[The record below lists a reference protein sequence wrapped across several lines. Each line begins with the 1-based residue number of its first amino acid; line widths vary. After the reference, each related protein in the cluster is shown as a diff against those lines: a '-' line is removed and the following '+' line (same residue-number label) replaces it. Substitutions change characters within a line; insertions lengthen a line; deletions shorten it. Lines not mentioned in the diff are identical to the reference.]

1 MELILRSRSGKEGG
15 YLSTAAGL
23 TEYGNV
29 IGVAAEGCNILL
41 CPANACLLV
50 KVTEVGGSI
59 GLLLGELRMS
69 KEAEAV
75 EAVVDV
81 VIADDKEKE
90 VITVD
95 NGFEAKYLELIQ
107 QIKKLYEEENSCK
120 IKKLDE
126 EDLVENNLR
135 EFVYDIFDYIAE
147 NAEIEE
153 N

>member
-1 MELILRSRSGKEGG
+1 MI
-15 YLSTAAGL
+15 
-23 TEYGNV
+23 
-29 IGVAAEGCNILL
+29 
-41 CPANACLLV
+41 
-50 KVTEVGGSI
+50 
-59 GLLLGELRMS
+59 
-69 KEAEAV
+69 
-75 EAVVDV
+75 
-81 VIADDKEKE
+81 
-90 VITVD
+90 
-95 NGFEAKYLELIQ
+95 EAKYLELIQ